1 MSLSKKRKIP
11 DSGWN
16 DDFQHQIKR
25 AKCFDSPMPTKTIR
39 SPSVF
44 HKEEFGTPAWN
55 APVRKAISSP
65 WTPIVH
71 KNVSS
76 SEHKSDCDDIDE
88 SPITSHTPVVKQ
100 VLQSPTHHT
109 PDDDAIFDDS
119 PIISHTPDVKQAIAM
134 QSPIHHTHHDDATF
148 TLYPKPNES
157 TIEEDDNDEY
167 NNENN
172 ELEYF
177 TPVVK
182 QVLQSPTHHTP
193 DDDAI
198 FDDSTIVSHTP
209 DVKQAIAMQ
218 SPIHHTHDD
227 DATFTLYP
235 KPNESTIE
243 EDDNDEYNNENNELE
258 YFIAYPFNEETNQ
271 QFLILN
277 DNKYH
282 YKTNNGRK
290 FYWYCRQ
297 EGCRGS
303 LRTIR
308 PHAYTTDATK
318 PFGKI
323 YYVREHTFDH
333 EPTWSLQIAQKQATQ
348 HVLCWYIC
356 DVFLLFFFLCFH
368 CFLFRR
374 QYRIH

>member
-1 MSLSKKRKIP
+1 MMTFHIKSNVQNASILRCPPKQFDLLPYFTKKNSELLHGMLLFEKP
-11 DSGWN
+11 
-16 DDFQHQIKR
+16 
-25 AKCFDSPMPTKTIR
+25 SPHHGHLLFTKMYLPPNT
-39 SPSVF
+39 
-44 HKEEFGTPAWN
+44 N
-55 APVRKAISSP
+55 
-65 WTPIVH
+65 
-71 KNVSS
+71 
-76 SEHKSDCDDIDE
+76 
-88 SPITSHTPVVKQ
+88 
-100 VLQSPTHHT
+100 
-109 PDDDAIFDDS
+109 
-119 PIISHTPDVKQAIAM
+119 QAIAM
-134 QSPIHHTHHDDATF
+134 QLPIHHTHH
-148 TLYPKPNES
+148 
-157 TIEEDDNDEY
+157 
-167 NNENN
+167 
-172 ELEYF
+172 
-177 TPVVK
+177 
-182 QVLQSPTHHTP
+182 
-193 DDDAI
+193 
-198 FDDSTIVSHTP
+198 
-209 DVKQAIAMQ
+209 
-218 SPIHHTHDD
+218 D

>member
-1 MSLSKKRKIP
+1 MMTFNIKSNVQNASILRCPPKQFDLLPYFTKKNSELLHGMLLFEKPSPHHGHLLFTKMYLPPNTNPIAMILTNHP
-11 DSGWN
+11 SHHI
-16 DDFQHQIKR
+16 HQSSN
-25 AKCFDSPMPTKTIR
+25 KCCNLR
-39 SPSVF
+39 
-44 HKEEFGTPAWN
+44 
-55 APVRKAISSP
+55 
-65 WTPIVH
+65 
-71 KNVSS
+71 
-76 SEHKSDCDDIDE
+76 
-88 SPITSHTPVVKQ
+88 
-100 VLQSPTHHT
+100 
-109 PDDDAIFDDS
+109 
-119 PIISHTPDVKQAIAM
+119 PIIHMMTMRHSHCI
-134 QSPIHHTHHDDATF
+134 
-148 TLYPKPNES
+148 PNQTNLPLKRMTMMS
-157 TIEEDDNDEY
+157 TIMIIEEDDND
-167 NNENN
+167 
-172 ELEYF
+172 
-177 TPVVK
+177 
-182 QVLQSPTHHTP
+182 
-193 DDDAI
+193 
-198 FDDSTIVSHTP
+198 TP

-235 KPNESTIE
+235 KPNESIIE

-282 YKTNNGRK
+282 YKTNNARK

>member
-16 DDFQHQIKR
+16 DDFAHPIKR

-44 HKEEFGTPAWN
+44 HKEEFGTPTWN

-100 VLQSPTHHT
+100 VLQSPIHHT
-109 PDDDAIFDDS
+109 HDDDATFTLYPKPNESIIEEDDND
-119 PIISHTPDVKQAIAM
+119 TPDAKQAIAM
-134 QSPIHHTHHDDATF
+134 QSPIHHTHDDDATF

-198 FDDSTIVSHTP
+198 FDDS
-209 DVKQAIAMQ
+209 
-218 SPIHHTHDD
+218 
-227 DATFTLYP
+227 
-235 KPNESTIE
+235 
-243 EDDNDEYNNENNELE
+243 
-258 YFIAYPFNEETNQ
+258 
-271 QFLILN
+271 
-277 DNKYH
+277 
-282 YKTNNGRK
+282 
-290 FYWYCRQ
+290 
-297 EGCRGS
+297 
-303 LRTIR
+303 
-308 PHAYTTDATK
+308 
-318 PFGKI
+318 
-323 YYVREHTFDH
+323 
-333 EPTWSLQIAQKQATQ
+333 
-348 HVLCWYIC
+348 
-356 DVFLLFFFLCFH
+356 
-368 CFLFRR
+368 
-374 QYRIH
+374 

>member
-1 MSLSKKRKIP
+1 MMTFHIQSNVQNASILRCPPK
-11 DSGWN
+11 
-16 DDFQHQIKR
+16 Q
-25 AKCFDSPMPTKTIR
+25 FDLLPY
-39 SPSVF
+39 F
-44 HKEEFGTPAWN
+44 KEEFGTPAWN

-109 PDDDAIFDDS
+109 
-119 PIISHTPDVKQAIAM
+119 
-134 QSPIHHTHHDDATF
+134 
-148 TLYPKPNES
+148 
-157 TIEEDDNDEY
+157 
-167 NNENN
+167 
-172 ELEYF
+172 
-177 TPVVK
+177 
-182 QVLQSPTHHTP
+182 
-193 DDDAI
+193 
-198 FDDSTIVSHTP
+198 
-209 DVKQAIAMQ
+209 
-218 SPIHHTHDD
+218 HDD

-235 KPNESTIE
+235 KPNESIIE

>member
-109 PDDDAIFDDS
+109 HDDDATFTLYPKPNESIIEEDDND
-119 PIISHTPDVKQAIAM
+119 TPDVKQAIAM

-157 TIEEDDNDEY
+157 IIEEDDND
-167 NNENN
+167 
-172 ELEYF
+172 
-177 TPVVK
+177 
-182 QVLQSPTHHTP
+182 
-193 DDDAI
+193 
-198 FDDSTIVSHTP
+198 TP

-235 KPNESTIE
+235 KPNESIIE